1 MFEDNNSSFN
11 ILSQTKA
18 VNHDII
24 VMFTP
29 NENVKKIEYQIIYND
44 ETQDTITVNTIES
57 FDILLNKTGKY
68 EIKVTTYDYK
78 NRVKIYETGIY
89 NIDKEAPVINLDN
102 EGIVEFKAGTIYNFK
117 EDGKAYDKQD
127 GDLTYALKTNEEQI
141 DFSTPGLKE
150 VIYTVSD
157 SAGNTTSRKINVNV
171 LENNSQSLFFVQ
183 MLIIFILFIISFVIL
198 RYRKSMRLEQ
208 RIAKYSIEPIKD
220 ESLSLMDEIIKKY
233 FKRTKKISS
242 FLKKSVFLTKYSK
255 KYEKFTAMYHGSI
268 LEGMDFV
275 TLKLFVSIIFLIVA
289 IFSKTIQYQLLSM
302 YEVCF
307 PLIIGFFV
315 PDIIFYSKYKIHRTK
330 VENDLLQAI
339 IIMNNAFKS
348 GRSISQAIL
357 LVSTELDGPIS
368 EEFKKMHLE
377 LSYGL
382 GVDVV
387 FKRFSERI
395 NLEEVTYLTASL
407 TVLNR
412 TGGNIIKVFS
422 SIEKNLFNKK
432 KLKLELKSLTG
443 SSKIIVYVLF
453 AVPMLFVLFISL
465 ISPTY
470 FVPLFTTPLGLIIL
484 SAIIVMYIIYIIFV
498 NKIMKV
504 RM

>member
-1 MFEDNNSSFN
+1 MFEDDNFGFS

-18 VNHDII
+18 VNHDINI
-24 VMFTP
+24 IFTP
-29 NENVKKIEYQIIYND
+29 NKDVKKIEYQIIYND
-44 ETQDTITVNTIES
+44 EAQDTITINDIEA
-57 FDILLNKTGKY
+57 FEILLSKSGKY
-68 EIKVTTYDYK
+68 ELKVTTYDYK
-78 NRVKIYETGIY
+78 NRFKVYESGIY
-89 NIDKEAPVINLDN
+89 NIDKDAPIINLNN
-102 EGIVEFKAGTIYNFK
+102 EGVIEFTAGTVYNFK

-127 GDLTYALKTNEEQI
+127 GDLTYALTTNEETI
-141 DFSTPGLKE
+141 DFSSPGLKE

-157 SAGNTTSRKINVNV
+157 SAGNTTSRKVNVNV
-171 LENNSQSLFFVQ
+171 LENNSQSLFIVQ
-183 MLIIFILFIISFVIL
+183 MFIIFILFIISLIIL

-208 RIAKYSIEPIKD
+208 RIAKYSVEPIKD
-220 ESLSLMDEIIKKY
+220 ESLSLIDEIINKY
-233 FKRTKKISS
+233 FKNTKKIGLY
-242 FLKKSVFLTKYSK
+242 LKKSVFLTKYSK
-255 KYEKFTAMYHGSI
+255 KYEKFTAMYPGSNLDGI
-268 LEGMDFV
+268 DFI
-275 TLKLFVSIIFLIVA
+275 TLKLLVSIIFLIVA

-307 PLIIGFFV
+307 PVIIGFFV
-315 PDIIFYSKYKIHRTK
+315 PDIILYSKYKIHRTK

-357 LVSTELDGPIS
+357 LVSTELDGAIS

-470 FVPLFTTPLGLIIL
+470 FVPLLTTPLGLIIL
-484 SAIIVMYIIYIIFV
+484 SIIIVVYIVYIIFV

>member
-1 MFEDNNSSFN
+1 
-11 ILSQTKA
+11 
-18 VNHDII
+18 
-24 VMFTP
+24 
-29 NENVKKIEYQIIYND
+29 
-44 ETQDTITVNTIES
+44 
-57 FDILLNKTGKY
+57 
-68 EIKVTTYDYK
+68 
-78 NRVKIYETGIY
+78 
-89 NIDKEAPVINLDN
+89 
-102 EGIVEFKAGTIYNFK
+102 
-117 EDGKAYDKQD
+117 
-127 GDLTYALKTNEEQI
+127 
-141 DFSTPGLKE
+141 
-150 VIYTVSD
+150 
-157 SAGNTTSRKINVNV
+157 
-171 LENNSQSLFFVQ
+171 
-183 MLIIFILFIISFVIL
+183 
-198 RYRKSMRLEQ
+198 
-208 RIAKYSIEPIKD
+208 
-220 ESLSLMDEIIKKY
+220 
-233 FKRTKKISS
+233 
-242 FLKKSVFLTKYSK
+242 
-255 KYEKFTAMYHGSI
+255 
-268 LEGMDFV
+268 
-275 TLKLFVSIIFLIVA
+275 
-289 IFSKTIQYQLLSM
+289 
-302 YEVCF
+302 
-307 PLIIGFFV
+307 
-315 PDIIFYSKYKIHRTK
+315 
-330 VENDLLQAI
+330 
-339 IIMNNAFKS
+339 MNNAFKS